1 MLARGVPGLARIV
14 SFQRQRYVIGTDNDA
29 FRPIL
34 MQLALFSVRS
44 MQLNFPDRPNM
55 GSGDR
60 GPERNYERKIKK
72 KARKEASKKF
82 MYNGENDGR
91 DEESGVAGSAEFE
104 SRECQSV
111 EVRV

>member
-1 MLARGVPGLARIV
+1 MFTKNMLARGVPGLARIV
-14 SFQRQRYVIGTDNDA
+14 SFQRQRYVVGTDNDA

-44 MQLNFPDRPNM
+44 MQLNFPDRPKM

-82 MYNGENDGR
+82 MYTEKMMAEMKNL
-91 DEESGVAGSAEFE
+91 ESQEVQNLKAEMVH
-104 SRECQSV
+104 S
-111 EVRV
+111 